1 MTREE
6 AIRELEKALYEND
19 DEEQL
24 ISFETLKMALK
35 VLKKEPAPSAN
46 DASPKQNYPKKNDNT
61 EKAKCQESVDYQH
74 KYLKLNDVVN
84 SLDGDLEKLTVILKH
99 LSSEYFDYDINF
111 NCFNK
116 SIDLNNL
123 DLTSSEKAAQRL
135 MYEIE
140 SVQGFFSIITDYC
153 YSMKKTLD
161 AIEEV

>member
-1 MTREE
+1 MTREK
-6 AIRELEKALYEND
+6 AITELEKALYEND

-24 ISFETLKMALK
+24 ISFETLKMALN

-46 DASPKQNYPKKNDNT
+46 DTSSNKNISIINDT
-61 EKAKCQESVDYQH
+61 SEKAKCQESVDYQE
-74 KYLKLNDVVN
+74 KYLKLSDAVN

-99 LSSEYFDYDINF
+99 LSSEYFDYDIDF
-111 NCFNK
+111 KCFKK

-153 YSMKKTLD
+153 YSMKKMLD
-161 AIEEV
+161 EIEEV

>member
-24 ISFETLKMALK
+24 ISFDTLKMALK
-35 VLKKEPAPSAN
+35 ALKKEPALSAN
-46 DASPKQNYPKKNDNT
+46 DASSKQKSTVINDT
-61 EKAKCQESVDYQH
+61 SEKAKCQESVDYQD
-74 KYLKLNDVVN
+74 KYLKLNDTLN
-84 SLDGDLEKLTVILKH
+84 SLDGDLEKLMLVLKH
-99 LSSEYFDYDINF
+99 LSSEYFDYDIDF
-111 NCFNK
+111 KYFK
-116 SIDLNNL
+116 KPIDLNNL

-135 MYEIE
+135 MYGIE

-153 YSMKKTLD
+153 HSMKKTLD

>member
-1 MTREE
+1 MTREK

-35 VLKKEPAPSAN
+35 ALKKEPAPSAN
-46 DASPKQNYPKKNDNT
+46 DASSEQNYSKRNDST
-61 EKAKCQESVDYQH
+61 EKEKCQESVDYQD
-74 KYLKLNDVVN
+74 KYLKLNDAVN

-99 LSSEYFDYDINF
+99 LSSEYFDYDIDF
-111 NCFNK
+111 KYFK
-116 SIDLNNL
+116 KPIDLNNL

-135 MYEIE
+135 MYGIE

-153 YSMKKTLD
+153 HSMKKTLD
-161 AIEEV
+161 KIEEV